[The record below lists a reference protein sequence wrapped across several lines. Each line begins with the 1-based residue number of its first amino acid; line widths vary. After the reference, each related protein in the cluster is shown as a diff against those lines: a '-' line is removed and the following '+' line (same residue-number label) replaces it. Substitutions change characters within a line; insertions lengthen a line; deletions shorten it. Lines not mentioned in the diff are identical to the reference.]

1 MSELA
6 GEVADGLLVHPFTT
20 PAYMDGT
27 TLPALARGLEGSG
40 GRGRA
45 DVWIQ
50 CAPFVV
56 FEGEP
61 DEARVEAE
69 TRAAIAFYAST
80 PSYRGVL
87 ESIGREEVGERLSA
101 LVRAGRWDA
110 LAAEVD
116 DDLLGAFAVRGRLE
130 DVPRLLRERWG
141 DRLDRVAPYFGWPT
155 GDRDRI
161 AAVLA
166 ATR

>member
-1 MSELA
+1 MW
-6 GEVADGLLVHPFTT
+6 V
-20 PAYMDGT
+20 
-27 TLPALARGLEGSG
+27 
-40 GRGRA
+40 
-45 DVWIQ
+45 Q

-87 ESIGREEVGERLSA
+87 ESIGREDVGERLSA
-101 LVRAGRWDA
+101 LVRAGRWDE
-110 LAAEVD
+110 LAGVVD
-116 DDLLGAFAVRGRLE
+116 DDLLDAFAVRGRLE

-141 DRLDRVAPYFGWPT
+141 DRLDRVAPYFGWPH
-155 GDRDRI
+155 GIADRL
-161 AAVLA
+161 AAVIRA
-166 ATR
+166 ASHG